1 MFDLPYYQDK
11 PSVTLQ
17 LQDNKK
23 RWRYFKALIDSG
35 ADFSI
40 FPSRTAIILG
50 IDFKKLQHIEVEAA
64 DGHVFKAYHTS
75 ILAKVGNKIF
85 RIKIG
90 FVDNPQLTPAMGR
103 AGFFE
108 TFKVEFDERKK
119 VVKLKSH
126 N

>member
-11 PSVTLQ
+11 PSVTFQ
-17 LQDNKK
+17 LQDNKR
-23 RWRYFKALIDSG
+23 RWRYFGALVDSG

-40 FPSRTAIILG
+40 FPSRTAVILG
-50 IDFKKLQHIEVEAA
+50 IDLKKLRRIEVEAT
-64 DGHVFKAYHTS
+64 DGHVFKAYQTS
-75 ILAKVGNKIF
+75 ILAKLGNKIF

-108 TFKVEFDERKK
+108 TFKVEFDERQK
-119 VVKLKSH
+119 VVKLRAYG
-126 N
+126 

>member
-17 LQDNKK
+17 LQDNNK

-40 FPSRTAIILG
+40 FPSRTAVILG
-50 IDFKKLQHIEVEAA
+50 IDLKKLKRIEVEAA
-64 DGHVFKAYHTS
+64 DGHVFKAYQTS
-75 ILAKVGNKIF
+75 ILARVENKIF
-85 RIKIG
+85 KIRIG

-108 TFKVEFDERKK
+108 TFKVEFDERQKI
-119 VVKLKSH
+119 VGIKSY